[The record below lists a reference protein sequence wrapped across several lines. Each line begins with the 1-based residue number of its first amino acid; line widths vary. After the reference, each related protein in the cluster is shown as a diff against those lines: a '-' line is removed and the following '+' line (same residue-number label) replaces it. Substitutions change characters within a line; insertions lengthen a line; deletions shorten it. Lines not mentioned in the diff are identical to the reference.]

1 MTDFKLT
8 LPIAAVVTVGASIAT
23 GLIAMK
29 THEAAL
35 SARVDAMER
44 STATIQV
51 EMQSLTSRNEFL
63 QFRED
68 FNRQMAD
75 VLARLRHIDDKVTRR

>member
-1 MTDFKLT
+1 MTDLKLS
-8 LPIAAVVTVGASIAT
+8 LPLAAVVTVGTAIAT

-51 EMQSLTSRNEFL
+51 EMQSLTSRNEFV

-68 FNRQMAD
+68 FNRQMSD
-75 VLARLRHIDDKVTRR
+75 VLARLRHIDDKVTGR